1 MKMKLRERKVK
12 GLNAVIEEN
21 GLEMKPAKKKMDA
34 KKKKKVIRLS
44 VIGGIIVV
52 IGGFFIISSSMAKS
66 AGVSVETIAAT
77 KGTVSSSIDTSGTVK
92 SEITRTYF
100 SDATTKTNVQDVN
113 VELGDTVKAGDQL
126 LTYDIAD
133 LEANSK
139 QVILNGQS
147 SAFSYQGEAQ
157 ENAKYQE
164 MLAKS
169 VTDIQNYQALMALQK
184 EYVKSLEDSISDEK
198 IKKRADLYNQQYS
211 LNRSIN
217 NFNYELTKE
226 DLETKQRDNFQKLIA
241 DYNNEV
247 ARVGNELSK
256 LEDYKTK
263 DNREDIL
270 IKAKNDYSDLEIAYN
285 EARTFQSRAEG
296 SIKNGATLKSAE
308 LTSEASQA
316 VAENAARV
324 LEEAKK
330 GIVADFD
337 GVITKVGVVA
347 GGPAI
352 DGTELLTLES
362 NKNVKVELSVSKY
375 DLEMLAEGQKADITI
390 NGNAYTGVVSKINS
404 VALPNAAGT
413 PMVTVEVHIEDGDS
427 KICLGIEAKVV
438 IHTKEAKDVI
448 IAPIEAVNADNDGD
462 FCYII
467 NSEGLVEKRI
477 VTIGISSDDYTEIK
491 DGLQEGDQ
499 IIATLPTGVM
509 EGSKVTATNTEE
521 ASTTAAK

>member
-1 MKMKLRERKVK
+1 M
-12 GLNAVIEEN
+12 
-21 GLEMKPAKKKMDA
+21 
-34 KKKKKVIRLS
+34 
-44 VIGGIIVV
+44 
-52 IGGFFIISSSMAKS
+52 
-66 AGVSVETIAAT
+66 
-77 KGTVSSSIDTSGTVK
+77 
-92 SEITRTYF
+92 
-100 SDATTKTNVQDVN
+100 
-113 VELGDTVKAGDQL
+113 
-126 LTYDIAD
+126 
-133 LEANSK
+133 
-139 QVILNGQS
+139 
-147 SAFSYQGEAQ
+147 
-157 ENAKYQE
+157 
-164 MLAKS
+164 
-169 VTDIQNYQALMALQK
+169 
-184 EYVKSLEDSISDEK
+184 
-198 IKKRADLYNQQYS
+198 
-211 LNRSIN
+211 
-217 NFNYELTKE
+217 
-226 DLETKQRDNFQKLIA
+226 
-241 DYNNEV
+241 
-247 ARVGNELSK
+247 
-256 LEDYKTK
+256 
-263 DNREDIL
+263 
-270 IKAKNDYSDLEIAYN
+270 
-285 EARTFQSRAEG
+285 
-296 SIKNGATLKSAE
+296 
-308 LTSEASQA
+308 
-316 VAENAARV
+316 
-324 LEEAKK
+324 EEAKK

>member
-1 MKMKLRERKVK
+1 MKLRERKVK

-285 EARTFQSRAEG
+285 EARTF
-296 SIKNGATLKSAE
+296 
-308 LTSEASQA
+308 
-316 VAENAARV
+316 
-324 LEEAKK
+324 
-330 GIVADFD
+330 
-337 GVITKVGVVA
+337 
-347 GGPAI
+347 
-352 DGTELLTLES
+352 
-362 NKNVKVELSVSKY
+362 
-375 DLEMLAEGQKADITI
+375 
-390 NGNAYTGVVSKINS
+390 
-404 VALPNAAGT
+404 
-413 PMVTVEVHIEDGDS
+413 
-427 KICLGIEAKVV
+427 
-438 IHTKEAKDVI
+438 
-448 IAPIEAVNADNDGD
+448 
-462 FCYII
+462 
-467 NSEGLVEKRI
+467 
-477 VTIGISSDDYTEIK
+477 
-491 DGLQEGDQ
+491 
-499 IIATLPTGVM
+499 
-509 EGSKVTATNTEE
+509 
-521 ASTTAAK
+521 